1 MDRFLHIQIYNT
13 AGTEVEY
20 DNAVDD
26 FWGID
31 TGTAL
36 LSRIIMPDEIK
47 FGELYANSFQ
57 VKLFG
62 LDENI
67 NLKQRKI
74 VVSVDYEYEE
84 RHRLV
89 NDDEDYIVDSDSNYI
104 VTAPTIS
111 ETTEALF
118 TGYINSSDTDIIKTD
133 RVIVAYDALYTL
145 RNLDVADFWNSF
157 WRNVPSPKLF
167 ELRDAISAWAL
178 QSGSDYIPPS
188 SDTPNDNLTLI
199 NPFEDEVTSLMFG
212 TVLKMLCQLQNTC
225 PNIRGDGKLE
235 FIKLG
240 TNTVSTNNNL
250 EGLNSK
256 WEDFTTEYITG
267 IGVYDTS
274 ENLVQLVGTDANVYK
289 VVGNIFLLNKT
300 ATEITSICTAMLNNM
315 NTIRY
320 TPCELNLVVSDF
332 SHKLGDKITTV
343 NGDAYI
349 LEQTFSGSLLI
360 DENIISPAINS
371 TLSGAIDD
379 VNDEIVNATKFSKI
393 NHTIDE
399 FSSEIYDPDTGDSK
413 IQQLSDEILLKVDS
427 QGRLVLVKLG
437 VDPDEGT
444 TQFIINANTI
454 DIESDTVKFDNNGY
468 QVKGDVYTTKI
479 TPDNNEIYC
488 NYKEIDHDTFPY
500 VDFENDTKA
509 VTHINTY
516 VYGEMYSDW
525 DEVEHTGIN
534 LAEVQ
539 LRSFNL
545 QLIQNNTMWKGS
557 TSNFSKQVVVTG
569 THFAMPSD
577 KWASYLAN
585 GGSVDDNGNLTPI
598 SNMYRYFTDD
608 PMELSILQ
616 NVPEAGPVIAY
627 MDAENAMGFLQMF
640 YVVSYPAYFQN
651 FKGKMPVVIC
661 PNISISQENV
671 FDWNNKWGSSG
682 SNSNNG
688 LVNVTGQLWNRAMN
702 NPDTRAGTIVKTIT
716 TANPQKVFT
725 AQELANIFGTQ
736 SGGTY
741 TAYVMNGDHAAQD
754 ADIIATY
761 IQSGEVYVRFNATPT
776 AGAYRFNYMISRF

>member
-1 MDRFLHIQIYNT
+1 MNRFLHIQIYNT

-62 LDENI
+62 LAENI

-89 NDDEDYIVDSDSNYI
+89 NDDGDYIVDSDSNYI

-111 ETTEALF
+111 ETTEILF

-157 WRNVPSPKLF
+157 WTNVTSPKLF

-178 QSGSDYIPPS
+178 QSGSAYIAPS

-199 NPFEDEVTSLMFG
+199 NPFGDEVTSLMFG

-240 TNTVSTNNNL
+240 TNTVSTSNNL

-256 WEDFTTEYITG
+256 WKDFTTEYITG

-274 ENLVQLVGTDANVYK
+274 ENLVQLVGTDTNVYK

-300 ATEITSICTAMLNNM
+300 ATEITSICTAMLSNM

-349 LEQTFSGSLLI
+349 LEQTLSGSLLV
-360 DENIISPAINS
+360 DENIISPAINP
-371 TLSGAIDD
+371 TLSGVIDD
-379 VNDEIVNATKFSKI
+379 ANDEIVNATKFSKI

-399 FSSEIYDPDTGDSK
+399 FSSEIYDPATGDSK
-413 IQQLSDEILLKVDS
+413 IQQLANKIVLKVDANGNLS
-427 QGRLVLVKLG
+427 KVELG
-437 VDPDEGT
+437 NDPETGQT
-444 TQFIINANTI
+444 VTIKAQTIN
-454 DIESDTVKFDNNGY
+454 IESDTVTFNNNGY
-468 QVKGDVYTTKI
+468 EVRGDVYTTKI

-516 VYGEMYSDW
+516 VYGEMYSD
-525 DEVEHTGIN
+525 EQYEN

-539 LRSFNL
+539 LKSFNL

-557 TSNFSKQVVVTG
+557 TSNFGGQVVVIG
-569 THFAMPSD
+569 THYVMTPTQWSN
-577 KWASYLAN
+577 YIAN
-585 GGSVDDNGNLTPI
+585 GGGIDDDGYLINI
-598 SNMYRYFTDD
+598 STMSRYLSDE
-608 PMELSILQ
+608 PMELSVLQ
-616 NVPEAGPVIAY
+616 MTPEVRPIIGY
-627 MDAENAMGFLQMF
+627 MEASWAMEMLQMF
-640 YVVSYPAYFQN
+640 HVVSYPAYFQN

-661 PNISISQENV
+661 PNLSISQENV
-671 FDWNNKWGSSG
+671 FDWNNKWGG
-682 SNSNNG
+682 NNYG
-688 LVNVTGQLWNRAMN
+688 LVNTTGQLWNRAMN
-702 NPDTRAGTIVKTIT
+702 NPVIRAGTIVKTIT

-725 AQELANIFGTQ
+725 ASELANIFGTQ

-741 TAYVMNGDHAAQD
+741 TAYVMNGDHAAQG

-761 IQSGEVYVRFNATPT
+761 IQSGEVYVRFNTAPT
-776 AGAYRFNYMISRF
+776 AGAYRFNYMISRY